1 MPLAESYNHTP
12 AWMTSG
18 KTLGNLARGCS
29 SVGRA
34 QRCQRCCRGFESH
47 HPLFLVCVAA
57 DRKAQMNMSAS
68 EQSGESQETDPAV
81 VESSLGVESPETA
94 IADQFG
100 QEKQKLMLDVSIKTV
115 NACTRHVS
123 ISVARQDVDR
133 YFQEAFGELQPKA
146 EVPGFR
152 PGRAPRKIVEAK
164 FRERI
169 AEQVKSTLIMDSLSQ
184 LTSEAH
190 FAPIGEPD
198 LDLASVEL
206 PSGGP
211 LTFEFN
217 IEVRPDFDLPAW
229 RGLKL
234 SRPVYSYSDEEVDAE
249 LKRVLLSM
257 GSQQSTNGPIEAA
270 DLVTIDLRFT
280 SEGKAI
286 SEFELL
292 RAPIRSTL
300 SFLDGTI
307 EDVKTLVVGHLVGDV
322 LQTKAKLGDSI
333 DDVNLRNTE
342 VDVELEVKEVFR
354 LQPPALT
361 PGFLDRIGGF
371 EDEDELRTAIRGEL
385 ERRFEFQQSR
395 SLRQQVVSTLL
406 SGTDFELP
414 ESLLRRQARR
424 EVERTELQLRAD
436 GHSEEYLKSI
446 RNEISQNAAANTASA
461 LREHFVLERL
471 ADEMKIDAE
480 AGEYEAE
487 IYRISAQLD
496 EPVRRVRSRLEK
508 RGQMDVLRNQIV
520 ERKVIKLILDEAEI
534 HDQPMVPVQEDTTPV
549 DHAIAG
555 LNAISAPIPDAKYG
569 EQPADQTVG
578 GRP

>member
-1 MPLAESYNHTP
+1 
-12 AWMTSG
+12 
-18 KTLGNLARGCS
+18 
-29 SVGRA
+29 
-34 QRCQRCCRGFESH
+34 
-47 HPLFLVCVAA
+47 
-57 DRKAQMNMSAS
+57 MNMSAS
-68 EQSGESQETDPAV
+68 EQSGEQQALDPAT
-81 VESSLGVESPETA
+81 VESPVIVESEEAA
-94 IADQFG
+94 IAEQLG
-100 QEKQKLMLDVSIKTV
+100 QAKPKLALEVSIKSV
-115 NACTRHVS
+115 NACTRHVA
-123 ISVARQDVDR
+123 ITVARPDVDR
-133 YFQEAFGELQPKA
+133 YFQEAFGELQPRA

-164 FRERI
+164 FRDRI

-198 LDLASVEL
+198 LDLATVEL
-206 PSGGP
+206 PTSGP

-217 IEVRPDFDLPAW
+217 IEVRPDFVLPAW

-234 SRPVYSYSDEEVDAE
+234 SRPVYSYSDQEVDAE

-257 GSQQSTNGPIEAA
+257 GSQRSIDGPVEDG
-270 DLVTIDLRFT
+270 DLVTVTLRFSFQGQALSELT
-280 SEGKAI
+280 SSQTPVRE
-286 SEFELL
+286 
-292 RAPIRSTL
+292 TL
-300 SFLDGTI
+300 SCLDGAI
-307 EDVKTLVVGHLVGDV
+307 DGFKGLVTGRKVGDV
-322 LQTKAKLGDSI
+322 FHGKAKLGDSVE
-333 DDVNLRNTE
+333 DVSLRNAE
-342 VDVELEVKEVFR
+342 VDVEFEIKEVIR
-354 LQPPALT
+354 LQTPSLT

-371 EDEDELRTAIRGEL
+371 EDEDELRTAIRSEL

-395 SLRQQVVSTLL
+395 SLRQQVVSALL
-406 SGTDFELP
+406 SGTHFDLP

-424 EVERTELQLRAD
+424 EIERAELQLRAD
-436 GHSEEYLKSI
+436 GHSEDYLKAV
-446 RNEISQNAAANTASA
+446 RNEISRNATANTAAA

-480 AGEYEAE
+480 PGEYEAE

-534 HDQPMVPVQEDTTPV
+534 HDQPMVPVQDDTVPV

-555 LNAISAPIPDAKYG
+555 TSAASAPIPEAKYA
-569 EQPADQTVG
+569 EQPADQAIG